1 MERVASEPRR
11 QWPAW
16 VTQTEAW
23 RRRLGSELVQ
33 LPDTLRHLRES
44 VENFRRAMDPD
55 TLDHLREGVENFR
68 RATDPETVEHLREG
82 VENFRHATDP
92 ETLGSLREGVENF
105 RKVTQRLVDAT
116 AGIEQLSD
124 MQSGFSEVRQRV
136 EEANRAFREQV
147 PGGDR
152 VAGALQDLNDTLTRW
167 NPFWPRPP
175 RREAP

>member
-1 MERVASEPRR
+1 
-11 QWPAW
+11 
-16 VTQTEAW
+16 
-23 RRRLGSELVQ
+23 VQ
-33 LPDTLRHLRES
+33 LPDTLRQLREA
-44 VENFRRAMDPD
+44 VESFRRAMDPD

-92 ETLGSLREGVENF
+92 ETLDRLREGVENF
-105 RKVTQRLVDAT
+105 RRVTQRLVDAT
-116 AGIEQLSD
+116 AGIEQLSE
-124 MQSGFSEVRQRV
+124 MQTGFSEVRQRV
-136 EEANRAFREQV
+136 EEANRAFREQVNAV

-175 RREAP
+175 RRESS

>member
-1 MERVASEPRR
+1 
-11 QWPAW
+11 
-16 VTQTEAW
+16 VTRADAW

-33 LPDTLRHLRES
+33 LPDTLRHLREA

-68 RATDPETVEHLREG
+68 RATDPETVEHVREG

-92 ETLGSLREGVENF
+92 ETLDRLREGVENF
-105 RKVTQRLVDAT
+105 RRVTQRLVDAT
-116 AGIEQLSD
+116 AGIEQLSE
-124 MQSGFSEVRQRV
+124 MQNGLGEVRQRV
-136 EEANRAFREQV
+136 EEANRVFREQVTAV

-152 VAGALQDLNDTLTRW
+152 VAGALQDLNDTLARW

-175 RREAP
+175 RRDNP